1 MIRKRASRTGSRGRA
16 VEGAHRT
23 ALAAGIAEAARLAAL
38 AGAHEERLVAAIALA
53 VEALRGGNQILFCG
67 NGGSSAEAAHL
78 AAELAGRF
86 YYDRAPLH
94 ALALND
100 SVPALTAVA
109 NDYGYEF
116 VFARQLS
123 AIGRPGDVLVAL
135 TTSGRSPNVLKALAA
150 ARELGIR
157 TIGLTGRR
165 GRRFAATCDLGFV
178 VDCDDT
184 ARIQE
189 VHLLLGHLLCARIEA
204 ELFPRVPTRS
214 RRS

>member
-1 MIRKRASRTGSRGRA
+1 MTKARRSTTDRGHRAP
-16 VEGAHRT
+16 
-23 ALAAGIAEAARLAAL
+23 LAAGIADAARLAA
-38 AGAHEERLVAAIALA
+38 AAVEQEERLLAAIALA
-53 VEALRGGNQILFCG
+53 VGALRAGHQILFCG
-67 NGGSSAEAAHL
+67 NGGSAAEAAHL

-86 YYDRAPLH
+86 YFDRAPLR

-116 VFARQLS
+116 VFARQLGG
-123 AIGRPGDVLVAL
+123 IGRAGDVLVAL
-135 TTSGRSPNVLKALAA
+135 STSGRSPNILQAIAA
-150 ARELGIR
+150 AREIGIR

-165 GRRFAATCDLGFV
+165 GRRFAAACDVGFV
-178 VDCDDT
+178 VDSDDT

-214 RRS
+214 GRS

>member
-1 MIRKRASRTGSRGRA
+1 MTKGRRPGTDSGHRAS
-16 VEGAHRT
+16 
-23 ALAAGIAEAARLAAL
+23 LAAGIADAARLAAL
-38 AGAHEERLVAAIALA
+38 AAAHEEHLIEAIALA
-53 VEALRGGNQILFCG
+53 TGALRAGHQILFCG
-67 NGGSSAEAAHL
+67 NGGSAAEAAHL

-86 YYDRAPLH
+86 YLDRAPLH

-116 VFARQLS
+116 VFARQLL
-123 AIGRPGDVLVAL
+123 AIGRSGDVLVAL
-135 TTSGRSPNVLKALAA
+135 STSGRSPNVLKALAA
-150 ARELGIR
+150 AREIGIQ

-165 GRRFAATCDLGFV
+165 GRRFAAACDLGFV
-178 VDCDDT
+178 VDSDDT

-204 ELFPRVPTRS
+204 ELFPRVTTRS
-214 RRS
+214 GRS